1 MQLPNAKFY
10 DVFVWEKAVRDE
22 DPVEYAADSSE
33 DLGENAADSSEDA
46 VEYADTDEMGQML
59 MDGFGMYDTTCLE
72 EEEERD
78 GDSDE
83 EDVDADSYANMVN
96 DGGAQLYP
104 GCKKISK
111 LHFIVRLLNL
121 KKVRKISNCGL
132 DDIISLF
139 GEALPEGHTLP
150 TNLYEAKKYIRKI
163 GLGYDR
169 VDACKNDCV
178 LFRGI
183 HANADECPTCHV
195 SRWKSVKA
203 GVDGRRIHK
212 VAQKVARHFKLK
224 KRVQR
229 LFSSSKLAP
238 DMRWHAEGRTKDGM
252 LRHPADSPAW
262 KSFDGAH
269 KKFGAEPRNIR
280 FGLATDGFNPFKSMN
295 LRYSIWPILL
305 IPYNLPPWICTK
317 QSNIILSVIVPGRKA
332 PGKDMDIYMQLV
344 IDELLVFWNHGV
356 LTHDASFGRKFRLY
370 AALLWT
376 ISDWQGRGVISGES
390 TSACSHCLIQ
400 TSSRKLR
407 HGHKT
412 CFMGHRRFLDS
423 NHEFRQ
429 DAESFD
435 GTVEIRDP
443 PVQPSGHEI
452 SEITKHIVT
461 EYGKLQKHKKPGKKR
476 KRTVDNEG
484 AEIECADD
492 EGEYV
497 HTVDTTY
504 RKRSVFFQLPYWE
517 TLLVRHNLDAMHV
530 EKNVFDN
537 IVNTLLDV
545 DNKSKDSVNARL
557 DLKEMNIRS
566 NLHADL
572 TGPKPVIPK
581 AVYYM
586 PPNKR
591 KIFCKL
597 IGEAR
602 FPDGHA
608 SNLEHKVENGKLTG

>member
-1 MQLPNAKFY
+1 
-10 DVFVWEKAVRDE
+10 
-22 DPVEYAADSSE
+22 
-33 DLGENAADSSEDA
+33 
-46 VEYADTDEMGQML
+46 
-59 MDGFGMYDTTCLE
+59 
-72 EEEERD
+72 
-78 GDSDE
+78 
-83 EDVDADSYANMVN
+83 
-96 DGGAQLYP
+96 
-104 GCKKISK
+104 
-111 LHFIVRLLNL
+111 
-121 KKVRKISNCGL
+121 
-132 DDIISLF
+132 
-139 GEALPEGHTLP
+139 
-150 TNLYEAKKYIRKI
+150 
-163 GLGYDR
+163 
-169 VDACKNDCV
+169 
-178 LFRGI
+178 
-183 HANADECPTCHV
+183 
-195 SRWKSVKA
+195 
-203 GVDGRRIHK
+203 
-212 VAQKVARHFKLK
+212 
-224 KRVQR
+224 
-229 LFSSSKLAP
+229 
-238 DMRWHAEGRTKDGM
+238 
-252 LRHPADSPAW
+252 
-262 KSFDGAH
+262 
-269 KKFGAEPRNIR
+269 
-280 FGLATDGFNPFKSMN
+280 
-295 LRYSIWPILL
+295 
-305 IPYNLPPWICTK
+305 
-317 QSNIILSVIVPGRKA
+317 
-332 PGKDMDIYMQLV
+332 MDIYMQLV
-344 IDELLVFWNHGV
+344 IDELLVFWNRGV

-390 TSACSHCLIQ
+390 TSACSHCLTQ
-400 TSSRKLR
+400 TSSRRLR

-484 AEIECADD
+484 AELECADD

-537 IVNTLLDV
+537 IVNTFLDV
-545 DNKSKDSVNARL
+545 DKKSKDSVNARL

-566 NLHADL
+566 SLHADL

-608 SNLEHKVENGKLTG
+608 SNLEHKVENGKLTGLKSHDCHIIMQELLPLALSRTLPESVSTPLIGLCKYFKLLYAKVVDVKDMQRMEEQIPEILCQLEKIFPPAFFDIMVHLTVHLATEVRLAGPVQYRAMWFPERYMGKMKSMVNSRSHPEGAIAEGYVFDESLTFCSRYLTGCPSVFNRPTRHEENNGQMQGQYLTKIGRPMTASAAIQLGFTTWTQAQRCVLFNYPNIGTFTQ